1 MPERVWRVA
10 SALVITWVDVLGVH
24 NVLIGLWNLGDSSRH
39 FVEIWGDHSSE
50 VVEDWVVKES
60 YWNEELL
67 PGESPSDLDKHT
79 DESHCEFFGIFVGN
93 SDVGNSSTE
102 LWKEVI
108 INELS

>member
-1 MPERVWRVA
+1 VPERVWRVA

-24 NVLIGLWNLGDSSRH
+24 NVLIGLWNLGDSCRH

-79 DESHCEFFGIFVGN
+79 DESHSEFFFISMGN
-93 SDVGNSSTE
+93 FDVGNSLTE
-102 LWKEVI
+102 LWKIVI